1 MAFPAQRLRRLRRT
15 PTLRRMVREARL
27 SVDDIIYPLFVVHG
41 RGIRE
46 EIQALPGNYH
56 LSLDLLAEEVQQ
68 ARELG
73 IPAVLL
79 FGIPERR
86 DTEASESYAPD
97 GIVQQAVRVVRESA
111 PDMAV
116 ITDVCLCEY
125 TEHGHCGIIKD
136 GYLDNDESLRLLAR
150 VAVSHARAGSD
161 LLAPAAMLDG
171 QIATMRGALDEEGLG
186 NTGIISYAAKFASVL
201 YDPFFREGTHSMLA
215 FGDKRTHQMD
225 PGNGDEALREIAL
238 DIDEGADIIMVKP
251 AMTYLDV
258 LWRARSRFAVPLAV
272 YNVSGE
278 YAMIAGAAQGG
289 RMDQRRAMYEV
300 MTSFKRA
307 GANLIVTYF
316 AKQLA
321 ADLREGRF
329 D

>member
-1 MAFPAQRLRRLRRT
+1 
-15 PTLRRMVREARL
+15 MVREARL
-27 SVDDIIYPLFVVHG
+27 RVDDIVYPLFVVHG
-41 RGIRE
+41 SGIKE
-46 EIQALPGNYH
+46 EIPALPGNYH
-56 LSLDLLAEEVQQ
+56 LSLDRLVEEVQQ

-79 FGIPERR
+79 FGIPRRR
-86 DTEASESYAPD
+86 DREASESYAPD
-97 GIVQQAVRVVRESA
+97 GIVQQAVGVVRETA
-111 PDMAV
+111 PEMAV
-116 ITDVCLCEY
+116 ITDTCLCEY
-125 TEHGHCGIIKD
+125 TEHGHCGIIND
-136 GYLDNDESLRLLAR
+136 GYLDNDQSLELLAR
-150 VAVSHARAGSD
+150 VAVSHARAGAD

-171 QIATMRGALDEEGLG
+171 QIATMRRALDEDGFAT
-186 NTGIISYAAKFASVL
+186 TGIISYAAKFASVL
-201 YDPFFREGTHSMLA
+201 YDPFFREGTHSTLA

-278 YAMIAGAAQGG
+278 YAMIAGAGQGG
-289 RMDQRRAMYEV
+289 RIDQRRTMHEV